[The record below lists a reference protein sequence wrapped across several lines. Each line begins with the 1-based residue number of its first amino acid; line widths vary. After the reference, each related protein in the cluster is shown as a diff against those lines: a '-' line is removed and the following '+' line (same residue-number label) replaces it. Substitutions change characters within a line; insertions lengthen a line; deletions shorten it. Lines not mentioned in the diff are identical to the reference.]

1 MNALASRFS
10 DIAAVGARLRHFAPE
25 LSLFAL
31 KGDLS
36 FPRIPAAL
44 DSRMTLEAF
53 ENVVY
58 MGHQP
63 VALSGAKLGAS
74 ACAGANAAAQMSAA
88 STPPAAENYPNFH
101 VQKRPRRP
109 PQLAIEP
116 VVAASSIHALIASIL
131 SHLDDADGSPLG

>member
-25 LSLFAL
+25 LSLSAL

-88 STPPAAENYPNFH
+88 STPQGAQIPATLLTQRSHN
-101 VQKRPRRP
+101 RP
-109 PQLAIEP
+109 PCYATQPNTANKWCMEKMRGLT
-116 VVAASSIHALIASIL
+116 VRRRRYY
-131 SHLDDADGSPLG
+131 GGG